1 MPSYKCD
8 LCDKTYSYKRNLKRH
23 VREKHRDIEHWNCVE
38 GECIAKFIRREYLSK
53 HLRVIHGYEK
63 MKAHEAACLAP
74 RGDVESEHYYDDES
88 ADDTVFDLIAERDNA
103 EYNQRYVDTI
113 QHFDNSVF
121 KDHRSVQEGNCSKNV
136 DIAHTNVNEAANEA
150 KFAEMIVVENADG
163 NKGNEDM
170 ESEWDYDDEI
180 SVNADELNNVAETG
194 DISRNKDDVN
204 SENVNSDVT
213 SDVCDYNNDE
223 RSNGMTNGANSV
235 VRDDMLSVV
244 KETDDS
250 VCVDDGISNISSDDD
265 LENMDPNVEF
275 HDAFYGDDA
284 ENTASDVDGND
295 LIVISSDED
304 EGVLAVPDEVVITET
319 FIMTVIRKTRF
330 INGGVI
336 DSNITL
342 DQEYYRT

>member
-103 EYNQRYVDTI
+103 EYKQRYVDTI

-204 SENVNSDVT
+204 SENVNSD
-213 SDVCDYNNDE
+213 
-223 RSNGMTNGANSV
+223 
-235 VRDDMLSVV
+235 
-244 KETDDS
+244 
-250 VCVDDGISNISSDDD
+250 DD

-330 INGGVI
+330 NNGGVI

>member
-23 VREKHRDIEHWNCVE
+23 VREKHRDIEHWNCVK

-103 EYNQRYVDTI
+103 EYKQRYVDTI

-204 SENVNSDVT
+204 SENVNSD
-213 SDVCDYNNDE
+213 
-223 RSNGMTNGANSV
+223 
-235 VRDDMLSVV
+235 
-244 KETDDS
+244 
-250 VCVDDGISNISSDDD
+250 DD

-330 INGGVI
+330 NNGGVI